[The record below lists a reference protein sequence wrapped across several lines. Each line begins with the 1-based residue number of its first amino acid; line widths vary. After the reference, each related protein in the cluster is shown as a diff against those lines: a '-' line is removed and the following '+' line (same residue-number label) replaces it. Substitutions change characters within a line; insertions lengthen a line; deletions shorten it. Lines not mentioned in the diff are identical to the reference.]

1 MNEAAAPAAPA
12 APAATPAADAG
23 GDADAPRKI
32 RRGDRQTR
40 FLAQSVILEEAG
52 SSGLIR
58 VAMITISLVICAFL
72 GWSAVTNVDEVA
84 VTSGEVV
91 PAGQVQAIQHLE
103 GGIVRDILIQE
114 GELVEKG
121 KVLMRL
127 DPTSSLAELDQMQ
140 ARRIGLTLQA
150 ERLRALGTGREP
162 VFNLEDE
169 RYENMMDDQQTIYES
184 QMDAAEN
191 RRETTLKQ
199 IDQKRSELEV
209 FGEQE
214 ETLARNADILEEE
227 LLLRESL
234 FQQGLTSKVVYLDI
248 KREVNKARGDLAKLV
263 TDRQRAAEALAEV
276 RSRLAELETDAR
288 EQALAQLG
296 EVTGELAQVNE
307 SLDNL
312 RDRVRRLDIVAPVRG
327 IVKGQQVYTVGGVL
341 PAGGVVLEIVPLDK
355 ELIVET
361 RITTR
366 DVGHVRIGQPVTIK
380 VTTYD
385 FARFGGITGELRD
398 VSASTFLD
406 ENGEP
411 YYKGTV
417 SLDRGYVG
425 FDPEQNRVMPGMT
438 VQADIKTGQKTLL
451 AYLLKPV
458 YSSVSTSF
466 RER

>member
-12 APAATPAADAG
+12 APVATPAADAG

-58 VAMITISLVICAFL
+58 VAMVTISLVICAFL
-72 GWSAVTNVDEVA
+72 VWSAVTNVDEVA

-127 DPTSSLAELDQMQ
+127 DPTSALAELDQMQ

-162 VFNLEDE
+162 VFNLEDD
-169 RYENMMDDQQTIYES
+169 RYENMMDDQRTIYES
-184 QMDAAEN
+184 QIEAAEN

-366 DVGHVRIGQPVTIK
+366 DVGHVRIGQPVTVK